1 MSSEMTRTKK
11 ILIGITALVFLSAT
25 ALGIAMISLQG
36 MINRRLEKGWVLPPL
51 ELYSQGFPLSAGR
64 KMPQAAL
71 EEEFQRRGLQSG
83 RDYEFSDAEG
93 CQRQT
98 GAAFKD
104 TSTNCLYLKKDKLLV
119 GWGEGGWIQEVWR
132 GEPWVEVP
140 YQSLYPRLITQFFD
154 GNPILQFNTP
164 LSDIPLYCLQA
175 VTAIEDRDFLE
186 HRGVS
191 ATGTLRAILRNLRA
205 GRFAEGGST
214 ITQQLVKNFFL
225 NAKKTIRRKLQEQ
238 LLAVM
243 LESQIGKDQIFEM
256 YLNVIY
262 MGQNGPYQ
270 VRGFGSAADY
280 YFDKP
285 INQLNLPECAMIA
298 ATINNPGKFSPF
310 NKDGV
315 PARERRQLVLNR
327 MVAEN
332 MISSDEA
339 QKAAA
344 APLPKPPQANR
355 KANAPYFVFSALKEF
370 QSWDFDVPE
379 GARIYTTLDSEVQT
393 HMVNAITKVIDA
405 VEKKVKKPSKQ
416 PLQVAAMTVD
426 LASAQ
431 VLALTG
437 GRDFRATQYNRAYAS
452 KRQVGSIVKPFV
464 YWPALQDKDHDP
476 LTSVVDEPFE
486 WKVHKQ
492 NWKPKNYDG
501 KTHGPVPYFY
511 ALAQSMNIPA
521 AKVGQEVGL
530 PAIGN
535 AIKAAGITAKVPML
549 PSLTLGAFELS
560 LWEVAQGYTT
570 LGRMGQGDLI
580 HTVTRVEG
588 HQGEVLYDRRPSE
601 VNEMPAV
608 PTAVLIGMLRQSIE
622 TGTARAARTWG
633 LVGDYAGKTGTTND
647 TKDAWMAG
655 FSSRLLTVVWVGY
668 DDNTPMGLTGAS
680 AALPIWT
687 EIAKAEQQD
696 FETMPFTWPKG
707 AEVRKFSREEL
718 VTKFPSLKDLLPEQ
732 VELIFADWAY

>member
-1 MSSEMTRTKK
+1 MTIANMTRTKK
-11 ILIGITALVFLSAT
+11 ILLGLTALLLILVAVLITT
-25 ALGIAMISLQG
+25 AFSLQG
-36 MINRRLEKGWVLPPL
+36 LIDQRLEKGWVLPPL

-64 KMPQAAL
+64 KMPQQALL
-71 EEEFQRRGLQSG
+71 EEFEKRGLQSG
-83 RDYEFSDAEG
+83 RDYEFSDAEN

-98 GAAFKD
+98 GVAFKD
-104 TSTNCLYLKKDKLLV
+104 TSTNCLYLKRDKLIV

-132 GEPWVEVP
+132 GDPWVEVAF
-140 YQSLYPRLITQFFD
+140 QSLYPHLITQFYD
-154 GNPILQFNTP
+154 AQPILQFNTP
-164 LSDIPLYCLQA
+164 LSEIPLYCLQA

-191 ATGTLRAILRNLRA
+191 ATGTMRAVIRNLRA
-205 GRFAEGGST
+205 RRFAEGGST

-225 NAKKTIRRKLQEQ
+225 NPKKTIRRKLQEQ
-238 LLAVM
+238 ILAVM
-243 LESQIGKDQIFEM
+243 LESQLGKDQIFEM

-285 INQLNLPECAMIA
+285 IAQLNLQECAMIGA
-298 ATINNPGKFSPF
+298 IINNPGKYSPF
-310 NKDGV
+310 TKDPR
-315 PARERRQLVLNR
+315 PAKERRQLVLNR
-327 MVAEN
+327 MVADN
-332 MISSDEA
+332 MINEA
-339 QKAAA
+339 EMKTAAA
-344 APLPKPPQANR
+344 SPLPKPPRADR
-355 KANAPYFVFSALKEF
+355 KANAPYFVFSALREF
-370 QSWDFDVPE
+370 QAWEFDVPN
-379 GARIYTTLDSEVQT
+379 GARIYTTLDPEVQT
-393 HMVNAITKVIDA
+393 HMVTAITKVIDA

-437 GRDFRATQYNRAYAS
+437 GRDFRATQYNRAFAS
-452 KRQVGSIVKPFV
+452 RRQVGSIVKPFV
-464 YWPALQDKDHDP
+464 YWPALQDKGHDP
-476 LTSVVDEPFE
+476 LTTIVDEPFE

-521 AKVGQEVGL
+521 AKVGQEAGLSAVGD
-530 PAIGN
+530 
-535 AIKAAGITAKVPML
+535 AIKNSGINTTVPML

-570 LGRMGQGDLI
+570 LGRMGVGDLI

-588 HQGEVLYDRRPSE
+588 HTGEVLFERVPS
-601 VNEMPAV
+601 NRAEMPPV
-608 PTAVLIGMLRQSIE
+608 PTAVLVGMMRQSID
-622 TGTARAARTWG
+622 TGTARASRAWG
-633 LVGDYAGKTGTTND
+633 LTGDYAGKTGTTND

-680 AALPIWT
+680 AALPVWT
-687 EIAKAEQQD
+687 EIVKSEQQD
-696 FETMPFTWPKG
+696 FQTNPFLWPKG
-707 AEVRKFSREEL
+707 TEVRTFPRDEL
-718 VTKFPSLKDLLPEQ
+718 VEKFPALKDLLPET
-732 VELIFADWAY
+732 VELIFAE

>member
-1 MSSEMTRTKK
+1 MSRTKK
-11 ILIGITALVFLSAT
+11 ILIGIAAFILLSTVALTITVF
-25 ALGIAMISLQG
+25 SLQG
-36 MINRRLEKGWVLPPL
+36 MIDQRLEKGWVLPPL

-64 KMPQAAL
+64 KMPTQAL
-71 EEEFQRRGLQSG
+71 EEEFDRRGLQNG
-83 RDYEFSDAEG
+83 RDYEFSDAEA

-98 GAAFKD
+98 GVAFKD
-104 TSTNCLYLKKDKLLV
+104 TSTNCLYLKKDKLIV

-132 GEPWVEVP
+132 GDPWAEVP
-140 YQSLYPRLITQFFD
+140 FQSLYPRLITQFYD
-154 GNPILQFNTP
+154 DQPILQFNTP
-164 LSDIPLYCLQA
+164 LSEIPLYCLQA

-191 ATGTLRAILRNLRA
+191 ATGTMRAVLRNLRA

-225 NAKKTIRRKLQEQ
+225 NARKTIRRKVQEQ
-238 LLAVM
+238 ILAVM

-285 INQLNLPECAMIA
+285 IAKLNLHECAMIA
-298 ATINNPGKFSPF
+298 ATINNPGKYSPF
-310 NKDGV
+310 TKEG
-315 PARERRQLVLNR
+315 AAAKERRQLVLSR
-327 MVAEN
+327 MLADG
-332 MISSDEA
+332 MINDTEM
-339 QKAAA
+339 KTAAA
-344 APLPKPPQANR
+344 APLPKPPQAGR
-355 KANAPYFVFSALKEF
+355 KANAPYFVYSALREF
-370 QSWDFDVPE
+370 QAWEFDVPE

-393 HMVNAITKVIDA
+393 QMMGAISKVIDA

-426 LASAQ
+426 LANAQ

-437 GRDFRATQYNRAYAS
+437 GRDFRATQFNRAYAS
-452 KRQVGSIVKPFV
+452 RRQVGSIVKPFV

-476 LTSVVDEPFE
+476 LTAIIDEPFE
-486 WKVHKQ
+486 WKVHKTV
-492 NWKPKNYDG
+492 WKPKNYDG

-521 AKVGQEVGL
+521 AKVGQETGL
-530 PAIGN
+530 TAIAD
-535 AIKAAGITAKVPML
+535 AIKSSGITAKVPML

-570 LGRMGQGDLI
+570 LGRMGTGDMI
-580 HTVTRVEG
+580 HTVTSVEG
-588 HQGEVLYDRRPSE
+588 HNGEVLFERVPS
-601 VNEMPAV
+601 NKAEMPAL
-608 PTAVLIGMLRQSIE
+608 PTAVLVGMMRQSMD
-622 TGTARAARTWG
+622 TGTARASRAWG
-633 LVGDYAGKTGTTND
+633 LLGDYAGKTGTTND

-668 DDNTPMGLTGAS
+668 DDNTQMGLTGAS
-680 AALPIWT
+680 AALPVWT
-687 EIAKAEQQD
+687 EIVKAEQQV
-696 FETMPFTWPKG
+696 FQTNPFLWPKG
-707 AEVRKFSREEL
+707 TDVRSFSREEL
-718 VTKFPSLKDLLPEQ
+718 VEKFPSLKDLLPER
-732 VELIFADWAY
+732 VELVFADWAY

>member
-1 MSSEMTRTKK
+1 MSRGVSRRKK
-11 ILIGITALVFLSAT
+11 ILIGLAFISAIALTIFTVT
-25 ALGIAMISLQG
+25 VVSLQS
-36 MINRRLEKGWVLPPL
+36 MITQRLEKGWVLPPL
-51 ELYSQGFPLSAGR
+51 ELYSQGFPLSPGR
-64 KMPQAAL
+64 KMPQQAL
-71 EEEFQRRGLQSG
+71 EEEFAKRGLQSG
-83 RDYEFSDAEG
+83 RDFEFTDAES
-93 CQRQT
+93 CVRQT

-104 TSTNCLYLKKDKLLV
+104 TSTNCLYLRKDKLLV

-132 GEPWVEVP
+132 GDPWVEVP
-140 YQSLYPRLITQFFD
+140 FQSLYPRLITQFFD

-164 LSDIPLYCLQA
+164 LSEVPLYCLQA

-191 ATGTLRAILRNLRA
+191 ATGTLRAIIRNVRA

-225 NAKKTIRRKLQEQ
+225 NARKTIRRKLQEQ
-238 LLAVM
+238 LLSVM
-243 LESQIGKDQIFEM
+243 LESQISKDQILEM

-285 INQLNLPECAMIA
+285 IARLNLSECAMIGA
-298 ATINNPGKFSPF
+298 IINNPGKFSPF
-310 NKDGV
+310 VKDGK
-315 PARERRQLVLNR
+315 AAKERRQLVLNR
-327 MVAEN
+327 MVTN
-332 MISSDEA
+332 QMISPEEA
-339 QKAAA
+339 LTAAA
-344 APLPKPPQANR
+344 APLPNPPQASR
-355 KANAPYFVFSALKEF
+355 KANAPYFVFSALREF
-370 QSWDFDVPE
+370 QAWDFEVPD

-393 HMVNAITKVIDA
+393 QMVNAITKVIEA

-426 LASAQ
+426 LANAQ

-437 GRDFRATQYNRAYAS
+437 GRDFRTTQYNRAFAS
-452 KRQVGSIVKPFV
+452 RRQVGSIVKPFV
-464 YWPALQDKDHDP
+464 FWPALQDKDHDA
-476 LTSVVDEPFE
+476 LTTIIDEPFE
-486 WKVHKQ
+486 WKVKRQ
-492 NWKPKNYDG
+492 SWKPKNYDG
-501 KTHGPVPYFY
+501 KNHGPVPYFY

-521 AKVGQEVGL
+521 AKIGQEVGL
-530 PAIGN
+530 EAVGDAIQSS
-535 AIKAAGITAKVPML
+535 GISAQVPML

-580 HTVTRVEG
+580 HSVTRVES
-588 HQGEVLYDRRPSE
+588 HQGEVLFDRVPSSQ
-601 VNEMPAV
+601 VEMPQV
-608 PTAVLIGMLRQSIE
+608 PTAVLVGILRQSID
-622 TGTARAARTWG
+622 TGTARAARAWG

-687 EIAKAEQQD
+687 EIAKAEQAVFQ
-696 FETMPFTWPKG
+696 TNPFLWPRG
-707 AEVRKFSREEL
+707 TVARSFTREEL
-718 VTKFPSLKDLLPEQ
+718 ETKFPSLKDLLPET
-732 VELIFADWAY
+732 VELVFAEGAY